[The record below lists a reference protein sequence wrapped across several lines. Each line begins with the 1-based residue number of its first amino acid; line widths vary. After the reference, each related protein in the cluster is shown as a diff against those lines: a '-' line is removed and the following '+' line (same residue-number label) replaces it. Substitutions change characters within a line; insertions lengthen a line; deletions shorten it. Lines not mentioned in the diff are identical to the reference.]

1 MWAVILLLCVLIF
14 SVVALLI
21 AYFDLRDTVKIMQST
36 IDMQNERYTKCL
48 KGWDE
53 SIQSVLKVVNL
64 NDSVIETNRE
74 LCDIVYDKLDD
85 IHDRVDSMD
94 KCFKKCHSCGWKEI
108 TIDELCER
116 IEAKG

>member
-1 MWAVILLLCVLIF
+1 MWAVILLLCILIF

-53 SIQSVLKVVNL
+53 SLQRVLRVLNL
-64 NDSVIETNRE
+64 NDTIIKTNE
-74 LCDIVYDKLDD
+74 KLYDIIDAELDD
-85 IHDRVDSMD
+85 IHDRVDSMSETLLKVVKPEDSD
-94 KCFKKCHSCGWKEI
+94 KKKE
-108 TIDELCER
+108 
-116 IEAKG
+116 